1 MTTPDSSDVPAGGY
15 LLDANVLIALVVVEH
30 EHHEIVRRWFTEVD
44 RTWLCS
50 LVEGS
55 LIRFLLRIGES
66 ATVAQAVLTML
77 ADEPKVEFL
86 TISPSYRDVDLGG
99 IRGHRQVTDVYLAGL
114 AASHGLRLATLDRAL
129 AELRPVHTSLIQGR
143 P

>member
-1 MTTPDSSDVPAGGY
+1 MTKRDPSGVLAGGY
-15 LLDANVLIALVVVEH
+15 LLDANVLIALTVVEH
-30 EHHEIVRRWFTEVD
+30 EHHEVARHWFAEAD
-44 RTWLCS
+44 KTWLCS

-66 ATVAQAVLTML
+66 ATMAQTMLTML

-86 TISPSYRDVDLGG
+86 TTSPSYREVDLAG
-99 IRGHRQVTDVYLAGL
+99 IRGHRQVTDVYLAEL
-114 AASHGLRLATLDRAL
+114 AASQGLRLATLDRAL